1 MGNKEEEIE
10 EMSII
15 NQTDIKMK
23 HLLQE
28 KHLDILKYKKCLG
41 ASLVFNQS
49 MTLFQRNNQ
58 GKFARIRIHLGHP
71 AIATFNNSWK
81 GLVMFLISVAA
92 LNYDKAFYSK
102 YLDMHELRPDFKLR
116 IDTIYSALNNKTD
129 DYVREA
135 YLEYSKVRVDHF
147 MESLF
152 RMTPDEKNTF
162 WNQWRF
168 VNDFKMMVF
177 LKKKFESLPI
187 DDKIEEVPVITTKR
201 KIYVTDIADVKYEDR
216 NVQSYIDF
224 FVEMLD
230 INLELST
237 VKTQFAPKQPYTIYP
252 AKPVWTIED
261 FKRQWLYKN

>member
-28 KHLDILKYKKCLG
+28 KLG

-58 GKFARIRIHLGHP
+58 GKFARIRINPGHP

-102 YLDMHELRPDFKLR
+102 YFDMHELRPDFKLR
-116 IDTIYSALNNKTD
+116 IDNA
-129 DYVREA
+129 
-135 YLEYSKVRVDHF
+135 
-147 MESLF
+147 
-152 RMTPDEKNTF
+152 
-162 WNQWRF
+162 NQ
-168 VNDFKMMVF
+168 
-177 LKKKFESLPI
+177 
-187 DDKIEEVPVITTKR
+187 
-201 KIYVTDIADVKYEDR
+201 
-216 NVQSYIDF
+216 
-224 FVEMLD
+224 
-230 INLELST
+230 ELT
-237 VKTQFAPKQPYTIYP
+237 
-252 AKPVWTIED
+252 
-261 FKRQWLYKN
+261 